1 MNSNKSDHFRETVNL
16 INEKYFIWPEL
27 KYLTS
32 FLSYLACLKE
42 GSFFKH
48 YLNFYMKNVNLKNM
62 CSWEN
67 VKMKLFG
74 ISETNILDKKC
85 QHEMFR
91 HFEKCLPFL
100 NLKLYKI

>member
-1 MNSNKSDHFRETVNL
+1 
-16 INEKYFIWPEL
+16 
-27 KYLTS
+27 
-32 FLSYLACLKE
+32 
-42 GSFFKH
+42 
-48 YLNFYMKNVNLKNM
+48 MKNVNLKNM
-62 CSWEN
+62 FNWEN

-85 QHEMFR
+85 QHEMFW